1 MSQAQFEI
9 QLIASIVAIACA
21 LPGVFL
27 VLRRMAMM
35 SDAISHTVL
44 LGIVIAFFITRS
56 ITSPLLLIGAALMGV
71 ITVSLV
77 ELINRTRLVREDAAI
92 GLVFPAIFSIAV
104 IMISRFAGD
113 VHIDTDAVLLGELAF
128 APFNRLQLFGVDV
141 GPEALYTTGGI
152 LLLNLI
158 FIVLFY
164 KELKLATFDPAL
176 AAALGF
182 APAVIHYALM
192 TLVSLTAVGAFDAV
206 GSVLVVAFMIA
217 PPAAAYLL
225 TDRLSRMLLYSALIG
240 LLSAV
245 SGYWLAHLLDASIA
259 GSMATMTGVLFLA
272 VYLFAPER
280 GLIAQARRRQG
291 QRLEFALTMLTIHI
305 AHHTATEEAEQE
317 NRVTRLNE
325 HLKWSPQF
333 ATQIIGL
340 AERNGLVRQ
349 QNGLLTLTE
358 SGLRRSQQ
366 EFTA

>member
-1 MSQAQFEI
+1 
-9 QLIASIVAIACA
+9 
-21 LPGVFL
+21 
-27 VLRRMAMM
+27 MAMM